1 MSTVLD
7 RTKEELM
14 LSCAYVKNNPIHN
27 ADQLTKKIE
36 CNKPISK
43 SFEKSLKLNYKSCI
57 RASDENFDTN
67 YAGLVDLKNKLLSF
81 GGHDVIIPMS
91 EPDLENIMSRGQLWY
106 GDKVIVEKGRPNQC
120 HKNSCDLWYAN
131 KDNSLA
137 SIHIVTGYA
146 LGKDGLWLQHTW
158 LVWEKAKQNVIVE
171 TTLKRAAYF
180 GYVMTYQEAD
190 MFDDDN
196 Y

>member
-1 MSTVLD
+1 MNTLVDIQIDKLN
-7 RTKEELM
+7 M
-14 LSCAYVKNNPIHN
+14 SCAYIKNAPIYN
-27 ADQLTKKIE
+27 AEQMKKHVV
-36 CNKPISK
+36 CNKETSK
-43 SFEKSLKLNYKSCI
+43 SFEKSLRLNYKNCI
-57 RASDENFDTN
+57 RATDEGFNEKYPEF
-67 YAGLVDLKNKLLSF
+67 VDLKNKLLSF
-81 GGHDVIIPMS
+81 GGKDVIIPMS
-91 EPDLENIMSRGQLWY
+91 EPDLDNIMKRGQFWY
-106 GDKVIVEKGRPNQC
+106 GDKSILEKGRPNQC

-137 SIHIVTGYA
+137 NIHIVTGYA

-190 MFDDDN
+190 IFDGEN